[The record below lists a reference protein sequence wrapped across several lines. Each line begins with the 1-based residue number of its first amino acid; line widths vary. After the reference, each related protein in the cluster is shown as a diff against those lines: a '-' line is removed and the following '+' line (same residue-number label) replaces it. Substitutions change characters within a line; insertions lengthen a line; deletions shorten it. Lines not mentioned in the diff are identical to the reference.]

1 LRLTHQTQ
9 PRKTAQ
15 TIPKAENENMKC
27 VLVFQKPIL
36 RSMKFP
42 DITGINTE
50 LLDNHPSL
58 FY

>member
-1 LRLTHQTQ
+1 
-9 PRKTAQ
+9 
-15 TIPKAENENMKC
+15 MKC